1 MVHQH
6 HFLVDSDLTVVYFT
20 DTDTTYIFIV
30 VDGTD
35 PVSYTHLKTVKN
47 LVWQKQQALLT
58 QNLQITSRIL
68 PPYLLME
75 NLMQ

>member
-35 PVSYTHLKTVKN
+35 
-47 LVWQKQQALLT
+47 
-58 QNLQITSRIL
+58 QNLGTCIRITFRSL
-68 PPYLLME
+68 DVF
-75 NLMQ
+75 